1 LPLFTISGDGDQMRR
16 LLTAAAVIVG
26 VLLVP
31 GGPAVADDTYTPTVP
46 TSCNISVPHVA
57 VGKRVHLVIEVA
69 SNSNVPEVGTVEL
82 TISTARARQ
91 AARVAARGVVWSK
104 TVRYEG
110 SPIEVLGPVL
120 PRGRYRVAMAFTP
133 DGGALVGC
141 RNAVPFRVGGG
152 GGTGGEDDGGN
163 LPNTGGPHLWIL
175 MAGLGL
181 VVAGGGLAGGS
192 RRTRVL
198 A

>member
-1 LPLFTISGDGDQMRR
+1 MRR
-16 LLTAAAVIVG
+16 LLSVLFIVG
-26 VLLVP
+26 ALLVP
-31 GGPAVADDTYTPTVP
+31 GGHAAADDVDYPPTYPS
-46 TSCNISVPHVA
+46 SCNISVPHVA

-69 SNSNVPEVGTVEL
+69 SNSNVPEVGTVKL
-82 TISTARARQ
+82 TISTARARE

-120 PRGRYRVAMAFTP
+120 PRGRYRVAMVFTP
-133 DGGALVGC
+133 DNAELGGC
-141 RNAVPFRVGGG
+141 RNAVGFRVGG
-152 GGTGGEDDGGN
+152 GGTGGEDDDDGS

-192 RRTRVL
+192 RRAQVV

>member
-1 LPLFTISGDGDQMRR
+1 MRR
-16 LLTAAAVIVG
+16 LLTALAIVAA
-26 VLLVP
+26 LLVP
-31 GGPAVADDTYTPTVP
+31 GGQAIADDGDYPP
-46 TSCNISVPHVA
+46 SYPSSCNINVPHVA

-69 SNSNVPEVGTVEL
+69 SNSNVAEVGTVKL
-82 TISTARARQ
+82 TISTASARQ
-91 AARVAARGVVWSK
+91 AARAAARGVVWTK

-133 DGGALVGC
+133 DDGQLTGC
-141 RNAVPFRVGGG
+141 RNAVAFRVGG
-152 GGTGGEDDGGN
+152 GGTGGEDDDGT

-175 MAGLGL
+175 LAGLGL

-192 RRTRVL
+192 RRTRAL